1 MVGRRIALLV
11 ANDTYYSPGI
21 PQLSAPVS
29 DATELQE
36 LLRNPEVGAFGPVEL
51 LINES
56 KAEIERS
63 AERLFRHAEP
73 EDMVMFYF
81 SGHGIRRG
89 HNLYLAASNTDS
101 DLLSSSAVSSSF
113 IKDLIRESPAATKFI
128 VLDCCYSG
136 AFLGDDVLKG
146 VSALDIVGNELAS
159 GKGICVL
166 MASNSVQAAEDG
178 KRGGAPRST
187 PLSMFTG
194 AVVSGIRTLAAA
206 RTGAVSTHDLWQYIA
221 KEVGAR
227 AANQTPEHYCVASEE
242 IHIARARRSP
252 ANLADSLVP
261 VPLGGLLGHL
271 EHIPGGGLRAEDWW
285 RTRPLDVPFGRQQ
298 EPGGT
303 AGAIATIDFA
313 GPRNGLLLVGRAGS
327 GKSTLLRTL
336 AASLALTHSPADARI
351 HVLESDNRL
360 GSIRGLPSIGS
371 VASIAGADDGSE
383 AAVEA
388 LVEDLIDEIRNRRR
402 LYRLHHI
409 ASPTELRHRRPLP
422 DEGPVPDLFLFVD
435 RWSAFARQWPALV
448 PTVQEIADTGP
459 EYAVHLVTTARN
471 WTEVPD
477 WMAESL
483 ANRIELR
490 LFRPGDSRVDID
502 RAALL
507 PEQPGW
513 ALTGSTTVRVAL
525 PGIRP
530 IPPGAAR
537 EADLPDGA
545 EDLVARFVSAGSAR
559 QSLELDLYAD
569 FVHLHQLTDP
579 DIRRRWR
586 DAPATGLR
594 VPIGVTYT
602 GDPVELDI
610 GPATDAGAGPH
621 GLVVGAIGSG
631 KSELLRT
638 IVLGL
643 ALTYPPDRVNFLL
656 IDAAGDATFEPLATL
671 PHVAG
676 RIHDIDQDPSLLDRL
691 QDVVEREIERRRQ
704 LVRSAAGCTTRA
716 EYERA
721 RAGGAALEPLPA
733 LVIVI
738 DEFVELLAG
747 GSLFVGALI
756 EVGRRGRSLGMHLL
770 LGTYQP
776 DEVLLRTLD
785 KYLSYRIVLRT
796 FSDEESRFVLGSPDA
811 NYLPSTPGHGYLR
824 TTTGATTRFRSA
836 STARP
841 GPPTTD
847 DAEPVD
853 LLLLESLVAAVDRL
867 GVPGVYRMWQPP
879 LLTSPTVGMLLQEE
893 NSPRSANRSHLRLP
907 IGWVDRPREHRR
919 EVLTV
924 DLSGDSGHVT
934 VVGGPRS
941 GKSTAVRS
949 LILSAAATHTPEQ
962 VQFYCL
968 DFGGALAALGEL
980 PHVGSVAGRA
990 DVDRIRR
997 IIAELT
1003 ALVTRRERYFRE
1015 LGITSMAEFRR
1026 RRATLGPVDG
1036 DEHGDVFLVVDGF
1049 DTLRKD
1055 FPALEQPVSHLAA
1068 QGIPHGIHLLTT
1080 MSPWC
1085 RGGPGPQN
1093 AVRLELWLGD
1103 PADSELDRQAAGL
1116 VPPDRPGRGLS
1127 PEKLQMLIAL
1137 PRLDADGDAHR
1148 LPQGLAAAVE
1158 DLRKDYRSRQAP
1170 PIRLLPDR
1178 ITHEHVLDL
1187 ARGQG
1192 LEQDATHLILGLGET
1207 ELGPVAWDF
1216 DEYPHLLA
1224 FADPG
1229 AGKTTLLRTL
1239 LLGIA
1244 ENSPPDRARIL
1255 LIDYRR
1261 TLFGVVEQPLLQAY
1275 CATASAVPQAVAT
1288 LAGQLDARVP
1298 GPEIPAARLPDRD
1311 WWSGPEIYV
1320 VVDDYELV
1328 VADGRDPLEPLL
1340 RFLPMAHDIG
1350 LHLIVARAHAGL
1362 ARARYERVLGRLWDI
1377 SAGAIVMSAAGD
1389 EGRLFGDLHTTTLPP
1404 GRGTLTS
1411 RLREPE
1417 RIQITDRSSR

>member
-113 IKDLIRESPAATKFI
+113 VKDLIRESPAATKFI

-146 VSALDIVGNELAS
+146 VSALDIVGNELAA

-178 KRGGAPRST
+178 KRAAPRST

-194 AVVSGIRTLAAA
+194 AMVSGIRMLAAA
-206 RTGAVSTHDLWQYIA
+206 RTSAVTTHDLWQYIA
-221 KEVGAR
+221 KEVGTR

-252 ANLADSLVP
+252 ANLADSLAP

-271 EHIPGGGLRAEDWW
+271 EHLPGGGLRAEDWW

-298 EPGGT
+298 EPGGV
-303 AGAIATIDFA
+303 AGTIATIDFA

-371 VASIAGADDGSE
+371 VASVAGSEDGSE
-383 AAVEA
+383 QAAAA

-435 RWSAFARQWPALV
+435 RWGAFARQWPDLV
-448 PTVQEIADTGP
+448 PAVQEIADTGP
-459 EYAVHLVTTARN
+459 EYAVHLVATARN

-490 LFRPGDSRVDID
+490 LFRPGDSRIDID

-513 ALTGSTTVRVAL
+513 ALTGSETVRIAL

-530 IPPGAAR
+530 IPSGAVRA
-537 EADLPDGA
+537 ADLPDGA
-545 EDLVARFVSAGSAR
+545 EDLVARFASASSSR
-559 QSLELDLYAD
+559 QPLELELHAD
-569 FVHLHQLTDP
+569 FVHLHRLIDP
-579 DIRRRWR
+579 DIRQRWR
-586 DAPATGLR
+586 DAPPSGLR
-594 VPIGVTYT
+594 IPIGVTYT

-656 IDAAGDATFEPLATL
+656 VDAAGDSTFEPLATL

-676 RIHDIDQDPSLLDRL
+676 RVHDLDQDPSLLDRL
-691 QDVVEREIERRRQ
+691 QDVVEYEMERRRQ
-704 LVRSAAGCTTRA
+704 LVQSAEGCTTRA
-716 EYERA
+716 EYEQA
-721 RAGGAALEPLPA
+721 RSAGAPLDPLPA

-747 GSLFVGALI
+747 GSPFVGALI
-756 EVGRRGRSLGMHLL
+756 QVGRRGRSLGIHLL

-776 DEVLLRTLD
+776 EEVLLRTLD

-796 FSDEESRFVLGSPDA
+796 FTDDESRFVLGSPDA

-841 GPPTTD
+841 GITD
-847 DAEPVD
+847 GADPLD
-853 LLLLESLVAAVDRL
+853 LLLPESLVATVDRL
-867 GVPGVYRMWQPP
+867 GAPAAYRMWQPP
-879 LLTSPTVGMLLQEE
+879 LLISPTVGTLLQEE

-941 GKSTAVRS
+941 GKSTVLRS
-949 LILSAAATHTPEQ
+949 LIVAAAATHTPEQ

-968 DFGGALAALGEL
+968 DFGGALAALAEL
-980 PHVGSVAGRA
+980 PHVGSVAGRR
-990 DVDRIRR
+990 DIERIRR
-997 IIAELT
+997 TLAELT
-1003 ALVTRRERYFRE
+1003 ALLARRERYFRD
-1015 LGITSMAEFRR
+1015 LGITSTADFRK
-1026 RRATLGPVDG
+1026 RRAARGPAGGAVEAD
-1036 DEHGDVFLVVDGF
+1036 DHGDVFLVVDGL
-1049 DTLRKD
+1049 DTLRQD
-1055 FPALEQPVSHLAA
+1055 FPALEQSVTHLAA
-1068 QGIPHGIHLLTT
+1068 QGISYGIHLLTT
-1080 MSPWC
+1080 MSPWS
-1085 RGGPGPQN
+1085 RGGPGLQN
-1093 AVRLELWLGD
+1093 AVRIELWLGD

-1127 PEKLQMLIAL
+1127 PEKLQMLTAL
-1137 PRLDADGDAHR
+1137 PRLDSDTDPHHLAA
-1148 LPQGLAAAVE
+1148 GLAGAVE

-1170 PIRLLPDR
+1170 PIRLLPQR
-1178 ITHEHVLDL
+1178 ITYEHLLDL
-1187 ARGQG
+1187 ARGRG
-1192 LEQDATHLILGLGET
+1192 PEQDATHLLLGLGET
-1207 ELGPVAWDF
+1207 ELSPLLWDF
-1216 DEYPHLLA
+1216 DDRPHLLV
-1224 FADPG
+1224 FSDPG
-1229 AGKTTLLRTL
+1229 AGKTTLLRTVA
-1239 LLGIA
+1239 LGLA
-1244 ENSPPDRARIL
+1244 ENSTPEQARIL
-1255 LIDYRR
+1255 LVDYRR
-1261 TLFGVVEQPLLQAY
+1261 TLADVVESARPAAY
-1275 CATASAVPQAVAT
+1275 CPTASTVPRAIAELVDLLT
-1288 LAGQLDARVP
+1288 ARVP
-1298 GPEIPAARLPDRD
+1298 GPEIPPARLPARD
-1311 WWSGPEIYV
+1311 WWNGPEIYV
-1320 VVDDYELV
+1320 LVDDYERV
-1328 VADGRDPLEPLL
+1328 VADGSDPLEPLL
-1340 RFLPMAHDIG
+1340 KFLPMAHDIG
-1350 LHLIVARAHAGL
+1350 LHLILARAHTGL
-1362 ARARYERVLGRLWDI
+1362 ARARYERVLGLLWDI
-1377 SAGAIVMSAAGD
+1377 SAGTIVLSAAGD
-1389 EGRLFGDLHTTTLPP
+1389 EGALFGDLHTTALPP
-1404 GRGTLTS
+1404 GRGTLIG
-1411 RLREPE
+1411 RFREPE
-1417 RIQITDRSSR
+1417 PIQIADRG